1 MRSFSRG
8 FTLIELMITCVV
20 IAILAAIAVP
30 QYSRY
35 IARQKVNSGQMDLVS
50 LAMNMDVYLQNNT
63 TYPATAA
70 DTAAVKVLL
79 PAWAPAQGADF
90 NYKISAVSNSVFPPT
105 YTVEAVGTSTA
116 VSGCTISLTSAN
128 GRTRSGCAGGATTW

>member
-1 MRSFSRG
+1 MRSVSRG

-20 IAILAAIAVP
+20 IAILAAIAIP

-35 IARQKVNSGQMDLVS
+35 IARQKASSGQMDLVS
-50 LAMNMDVYLQNNT
+50 LAMNMEVYLQNNT

-70 DTAAVKVLL
+70 DTAAVKALL

-90 NYKISAVSNSVFPPT
+90 NYKIQAVSNSVFPPT
-105 YTVEAVGTSTA
+105 YTLQAVGTSSA

-128 GRTRSGCAGGATTW
+128 GRERSGCPGSGTTW